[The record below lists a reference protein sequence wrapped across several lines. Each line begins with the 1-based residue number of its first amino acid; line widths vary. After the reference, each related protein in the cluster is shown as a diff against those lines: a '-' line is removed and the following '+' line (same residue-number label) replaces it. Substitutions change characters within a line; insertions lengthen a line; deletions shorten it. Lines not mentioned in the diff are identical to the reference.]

1 MVPIRCLLV
10 LVALTVLAPATRAQ
24 EARGIRWLHDLD
36 DALARSA
43 ETGQPV
49 IAYFTFN
56 TCSWCKKLEAET
68 YSDPEVISRS
78 RDFVWVKVNRD
89 VTPEIPEQFCV
100 TAYPSLI
107 TLGLNREKIHRFS
120 GFRTPEQ
127 FLPMLD
133 EALARYARY
142 KAGEEWEPEPSRPDS
157 ICEAGEV
164 ELLKAPSEEGPSG
177 LCVLDGDLWVMQRPV
192 LYRMSIETGRV
203 LGKHRIAGEEL
214 AVDICTDG
222 ESIYI
227 APYGWSAG
235 QAIRVLDPET
245 GEIERR
251 IVTEEN
257 KAFKV
262 FATSGMEWLEGR
274 LLVVSSGEV
283 NVVDPETGAIERKFR
298 PGPRISGLASHDGLL
313 VSGVAI
319 GEQTGLVFISPQDGA
334 IVRRVPTNYGVRSV
348 ASDGVSLF
356 LMEQPVW
363 DYDKE
368 NRRVQVWPRIGETM
382 IYRLRLDE
390 RRP

>member
-1 MVPIRCLLV
+1 MAPMRRLIPFVLILAFVPACL
-10 LVALTVLAPATRAQ
+10 AQ
-24 EARGIRWLHDLD
+24 DGQHIRWVDDLGE
-36 DALARSA
+36 ALAASKQSGR
-43 ETGQPV
+43 PV
-49 IAYFTFN
+49 IAYFTFDA
-56 TCSWCKKLEAET
+56 CSWCRKLEAET

-89 VTPEIPEQFCV
+89 VTPEIPEQFSV

-203 LGKHRIAGEEL
+203 LGEHRVDGEEL

-222 ESIYI
+222 RSIYV
-227 APYGWSAG
+227 ALYGWSAG
-235 QAIRVLDPET
+235 QAIRVLDPAT

-257 KAFKV
+257 NAFKA
-262 FATSGMEWLEGR
+262 FATSGIEWLEGR
-274 LLVVSSGEV
+274 LFVVSSGEI
-283 NVVDPETGAIERKFR
+283 NVVDPETGVIERKFR
-298 PGPRISGLASHDGLL
+298 PGPRISGLTSHDGAL

-319 GEQTGLVFISPQDGA
+319 GERTELVFFLPRDGT
-334 IVRRVPTNYGVRSV
+334 IVRRLPTNYGVRSV

-382 IYRLRLDE
+382 IHRLRLDD
-390 RRP
+390 